1 MTERPSHIVLRF
13 VLLAW
18 LAAVLAA
25 LVLSSSARAFDARPA
40 TGMVETLVD
49 DGYRVTAAVSIEP
62 SFGLRLQKSNV
73 PPLNRSC
80 LGPEPARAGGARL
93 SRLFCPR

>member
-1 MTERPSHIVLRF
+1 MTERPFHIVLRF

-25 LVLSSSARAFDARPA
+25 LVLSSSARAFDTRPA

-49 DGYRVTAAVSIEP
+49 DGYRVTAAVSIERA
-62 SFGLRLQKSNV
+62 FGLMLQKSNV
-73 PPLNRSC
+73 PPLYRSC
-80 LGPEPARAGGARL
+80 RRPEPAGARRRAFPIPL
-93 SRLFCPR
+93 